1 MATVTA
7 ASAPIS
13 VQDPGIFLCFPLDC
27 IKNYTDVVVV
37 IGEKQRS
44 SSSAQDVHIR
54 LSTVFVLTCV
64 GLMFFGLFSFAFPF
78 VFLCFFFSIECFFM
92 RGLRSGIGYSSSY

>member
-64 GLMFFGLFSFAFPF
+64 GLKFSRLFF
-78 VFLCFFFSIECFFM
+78 VFSPFLLDVF
-92 RGLRSGIGYSSSY
+92 